1 MTRPIRR
8 FSLGL
13 FPVLALLACDAPTAA
28 DTTGLRGLVTVGPT
42 RPVCLP
48 DVPCEESVS
57 ATLEVHQGSRLLR
70 VFTSDERGLYS
81 LALPPGDYVVVPRPG
96 GPIPFAESQQIAVR
110 VERVPGL
117 TVQDLRFSTG
127 LR

>member
-1 MTRPIRR
+1 MRVPVGRR
-8 FSLGL
+8 SLRL
-13 FPVLALLACDAPTAA
+13 LPLLLLLACDAPTAA

-57 ATLEVHQGSRLLR
+57 ATLELYRGSRLFR
-70 VFTSDERGLYS
+70 VFTSDDRGLY
-81 LALPPGDYVVVPRPG
+81 AIAAPPGDYIVVPRPG
-96 GPIPFAESQQIAVR
+96 GPIPFAGSQQIAVR
-110 VERVPGL
+110 VERLPGL
-117 TVQDLRFSTG
+117 TVQDLRFSSG